1 MAKQQA
7 APIATL
13 ALAVGC
19 AARDT
24 YNARVKPAM
33 AVGSVP
39 PATPDTVQH
48 VLARFTFGA
57 SPRAAEHVKQ
67 LGIEGWFESQLLA
80 PAAANESTIASA
92 YAHALGEPEDVIA
105 MFGASRDSDPV
116 DTEQISLRKQARR
129 VNVKELLATVGAAQI
144 ARHVDSEAQLHALMV
159 DFWTNHFNV
168 FLRKNA
174 LKVLAG
180 NYVETAIVPHALG
193 RFEDLLIATAR
204 HPAMLVYLDNDK
216 SVAARPRARRGLN
229 ENYARELLEL
239 HTLGVD
245 GGYSQAD
252 VISVARILTG
262 WGLGDPR
269 DQRLDFE
276 FSPDRHDHGAKSVL
290 GQQFSGGASETGE
303 AEGLRLLRFLARH
316 PATAQHLAR
325 KLCQRFI
332 CDEPPAEC
340 VAEVARAFLAT
351 QGDVAEVLRTIL
363 RQPGF
368 WDRKVR
374 GAKLKK
380 PSEFLASAL
389 RALDLSLDGTTEI
402 AKVSE
407 QLGEPPLMYPAPTGY
422 PDRASA
428 WAGSSQIL
436 ARMDVATRLVSGKI
450 PGVDLTGLQETVP
463 ATADIAS
470 LIERLNLRLFAGLG
484 DAQTLGILRD
494 EASHASSPEQARDTA
509 LALALGSPAFQR
521 R

>member
-1 MAKQQA
+1 M
-7 APIATL
+7 
-13 ALAVGC
+13 
-19 AARDT
+19 R
-24 YNARVKPAM
+24 
-33 AVGSVP
+33 GS
-39 PATPDTVQH
+39 
-48 VLARFTFGA
+48 
-57 SPRAAEHVKQ
+57 
-67 LGIEGWFESQLLA
+67 
-80 PAAANESTIASA
+80 
-92 YAHALGEPEDVIA
+92 
-105 MFGASRDSDPV
+105 
-116 DTEQISLRKQARR
+116 
-129 VNVKELLATVGAAQI
+129 
-144 ARHVDSEAQLHALMV
+144 LHALLV

-216 SVAARPRARRGLN
+216 SVAARSRARRGLN

-239 HTLGVD
+239 HTLGVN

-252 VISVARILTG
+252 VIDVARILTG

-276 FSPDRHDHGAKSVL
+276 FSPEHHDHGAKTVL
-290 GQQFSGGASETGE
+290 GQRFPGNATSAGE
-303 AEGLRLLRFLARH
+303 EEGLTLLRFLARH
-316 PATAQHLAR
+316 PATAQHLAH

-332 CDEPPAEC
+332 SDEPPAEC

-351 QGDVAEVLRTIL
+351 QGDMQAVLRTIL
-363 RQPGF
+363 RLPGF
-368 WDRKVR
+368 WERSAR

-389 RALDLSLDGTTEI
+389 RALELTLDGTTEI

-407 QLGEPPLMYPAPTGY
+407 QLGEPPLLYPAPTGY

-436 ARMDVATRLVSGKI
+436 ARMDVATRLVSGSI
-450 PGVDLTGLQETVP
+450 AGFDLAAVHEMLP
-463 ATADIAS
+463 ATADIGS
-470 LIERLNLRLFAGLG
+470 LIECINLRLFGGLC

-494 EASHASSPEQARDTA
+494 EASRASSPEQARDTA

>member
-1 MAKQQA
+1 MAKQHA

-19 AARDT
+19 AAQGAHI
-24 YNARVKPAM
+24 ARSKQAPTAGV
-33 AVGSVP
+33 VP
-39 PATPDTVQH
+39 PATPDAVQH
-48 VLARFTFGA
+48 VLSRFTFGA
-57 SPRAAEHVKQ
+57 TPRAAARVKQ

-80 PAAANESTIASA
+80 PSAANESTIASA
-92 YAHALGEPEDVIA
+92 YAHALGEPDDVIA
-105 MFGASRDSDPV
+105 TFNAPAESDRV
-116 DTEQISLRKQARR
+116 DTAQISLRKQARR
-129 VNVKELLATVGAAQI
+129 INVTELSATVAAAQI
-144 ARHVDSEAQLHALMV
+144 ARHIESEAQLHALMV

-180 NYVETAIVPHALG
+180 NYVETAIGPHALG

-252 VISVARILTG
+252 VIDVARILTG

-276 FSPDRHDHGAKSVL
+276 FSPARHDHGEKTVL
-290 GQQFSGGASETGE
+290 GQHFPGGARTSGE
-303 AEGLRLLRFLARH
+303 EEGLDLLRFLARH
-316 PATAQHLAR
+316 GATARHVAR

-332 CDEPPAEC
+332 SDEPPAES
-340 VAEVARAFLAT
+340 VAEVARVFLAT
-351 QGDVAEVLRTIL
+351 QGDLPAVLRTIL
-363 RQPGF
+363 REPGF
-368 WDRKVR
+368 WARSAR

-389 RALDLSLDGTTEI
+389 RALDLTLDGSTEI
-402 AKVSE
+402 AKVSD

-428 WAGSSQIL
+428 WAGGSQLL

-450 PGVDLTGLQETVP
+450 PGLDRASLHETVP
-463 ATADIAS
+463 ATEDMAS
-470 LIERLNLRLFAGLG
+470 LIERVNARVFGGLG